1 MATLADVIRSKRK
14 SGQSRTGSFFGSL
27 KDKLKETI
35 DPRQLFNQSGIL
47 TALFPSL
54 KAYKAKGVGEET
66 GKLIQRRTA
75 ELSNSPQSMNG
86 GMDLSAIEQNTKI
99 SAVNSLSLPGMS
111 RDMNLM
117 RQNILKLAKVVGIKP
132 ATKADMY
139 FKKSSEREKEY
150 ESKFQTRPKLTNQK
164 TSAEDDAEK
173 SKGFLST
180 LISLIGGL
188 ISAIT
193 GAVSKLIGGLF
204 SVIQS
209 MITVVVGAL
218 KSAISLIVKSLFS
231 LIKNVI
237 SKLFRSFTKVFSLL
251 NAGGLARILI
261 GFLSNP
267 ITGGA
272 LLAGAIAAYLINKA
286 FINDEEKRKLFV
298 DLEKSVIA
306 GVASDDQIRQY
317 AEMRSKGFTTEEP
330 EIIKDASQKL
340 SFSDIGSIRE
350 EVSKKPGD
358 KAYRTDDE
366 IKRIYKVERETLVE
380 FINAGARGTLRDTEE
395 RLKKIQGASLTP
407 LPEETLSPVQIDPKT
422 GEAITGPTLEQI
434 DERVG
439 LQKSQEYAASISA
452 RAQSNSAGLFNTP
465 KAPPPITDKTTQL
478 RESAAAYPEVDVHGI
493 PLPTENAQN
502 QSSGGVKAPFPQIMN
517 PEYPVINGLT
527 LGLI

>member
-47 TALFPSL
+47 TSLFPSL

-75 ELSNSPQSMNG
+75 ELSTSPQSMNG
-86 GMDLSAIEQNTKI
+86 GMDLSVIEQNTKI

-111 RDMNLM
+111 RDMNVM
-117 RQNILKLAKVVGIKP
+117 RQNILKMAKVVGIKP
-132 ATKADMY
+132 VTKADMY

-150 ESKFQTRPKLTNQK
+150 ESKFKTRPKLIEQK
-164 TSAEDDAEK
+164 TSSDDDTEK

-193 GAVSKLIGGLF
+193 GVISKLIGGLF

-209 MITVVVGAL
+209 MVTIVVGAL

-237 SKLFRSFTKVFSLL
+237 SKLFKSFSKVFSLL
-251 NAGGLARILI
+251 NAGGLLRII
-261 GFLSNP
+261 TGFLSGP
-267 ITGGA
+267 IGIT
-272 LLAGAIAAYLINKA
+272 LLAGAIAASLIKMA
-286 FINDEEKRKLFV
+286 FINDEAKQKLFV
-298 DLEKSVIA
+298 DLEKSVVE

-330 EIIKDASQKL
+330 TIVNDTSQKL
-340 SFSDIGSIRE
+340 DSTTIQSIRE
-350 EVSKKPGD
+350 EVAKKPGD
-358 KAYRTDDE
+358 KDYKNDDE
-366 IKRIYKVERETLVE
+366 IKKLYKVERETLVE
-380 FINAGARGTLRDTEE
+380 FINSGARGTLRDTEE
-395 RLKKIQGASLTP
+395 RLKKIQGASTTP
-407 LPEETLSPVQIDPKT
+407 SMEETLSPVQFDPKT

-434 DERVG
+434 DQRRNV
-439 LQKSQEYAASISA
+439 QSAQENAASISA
-452 RAQSNSAGLFNTP
+452 RTQSTSAGLFNTRKP
-465 KAPPPITDKTTQL
+465 PPPITDRTAQL
-478 RESAAAYPEVDVHGI
+478 RETTAASTQVDVHGI
-493 PLPTENAQN
+493 PLPPENAQN